1 LRTRVL
7 LAAALCAVAVRG
19 RADQTVD
26 VGPGLSFSPSTVT
39 IAPGETVTWT
49 WLGSPHSTTS
59 DSTSGAETWDSGV
72 LTTGATFS
80 HTFASPGSY
89 PYYCTVHG
97 APGGVGMSGTVIVA
111 APTPTPTVPPTATP
125 TPGGPLPAI
134 PDLGISGRIGLAM
147 ALAGVALLLL
157 LSIRSR

>member
-1 LRTRVL
+1 M
-7 LAAALCAVAVRG
+7 AVRG

>member
-1 LRTRVL
+1 
-7 LAAALCAVAVRG
+7 
-19 RADQTVD
+19 
-26 VGPGLSFSPSTVT
+26 
-39 IAPGETVTWT
+39 
-49 WLGSPHSTTS
+49 
-59 DSTSGAETWDSGV
+59 
-72 LTTGATFS
+72 
-80 HTFASPGSY
+80 
-89 PYYCTVHG
+89 
-97 APGGVGMSGTVIVA
+97 MSGTVIVA